1 MTLENFLQQLH
12 DFGTSMNL
20 KANELYS
27 EHSLQFKI
35 NQKQNYKQ
43 NYVKYGIELD
53 NKDGYIVFLA
63 VYHREKNQI
72 RYTNCDQHLR
82 LCQVDE
88 VGLELCK
95 QCILDGIRIRKEY
108 QNQRRL
114 DKINEDF

>member
-1 MTLENFLQQLH
+1 MTLDDFFQQLH
-12 DFGTSMNL
+12 DFGISMNL
-20 KANELYS
+20 KADELYS

-53 NKDGYIVFLA
+53 NKDGYIVFIA
-63 VYHREKNQI
+63 VYQREENII
-72 RYTNCDQHLR
+72 RYMNCGQHLR

-88 VGLELCK
+88 EGLELCK
-95 QCILDGIRIRKEY
+95 QCILDGIRIRKED
-108 QNQRRL
+108 QNQCRL

>member
-1 MTLENFLQQLH
+1 MTLDDFFQQLH
-12 DFGTSMNL
+12 DFGISMNL
-20 KANELYS
+20 KADELYS

-35 NQKQNYKQ
+35 NQKQNYKP
-43 NYVKYGIELD
+43 NFVKYGIELD
-53 NKDGYIVFLA
+53 NKDCDIVFLA

-72 RYTNCDQHLR
+72 RYMNCEQHLR

-95 QCILDGIRIRKEY
+95 QCILDGIRIRKED
-108 QNQRRL
+108 QNQCRL

>member
-1 MTLENFLQQLH
+1 MTLENFFQQLH
-12 DFGTSMNL
+12 DFGISMNF
-20 KANELYS
+20 NVDELYGDI
-27 EHSLQFKI
+27 SLHFKI
-35 NQKQNYKQ
+35 NKNKNYKQ

-72 RYTNCDQHLR
+72 RYMNCEQHLR

-88 VGLELCK
+88 EGLELCK